1 MCLGYFASTP
11 SKGALVQHPTGT
23 GKTGIMAVTGCLRA
37 VEGPVLIICPSAALA
52 DQLTREV
59 GSEFWR
65 KVKAPTEWKPE
76 MVFQLLP
83 KDIGAAADRIT
94 SRAPA
99 ERVVV
104 ITTVQALQQIHAT
117 PTRYARLVGLFASVL
132 FDEGHREPAPA
143 WARAVRGLKAP
154 TILFSATP
162 FRNDI
167 KLFDIDLDHVAF
179 LSFHDAVDRH
189 LIRNVT
195 IDPTPLPS
203 SLQGFAGAVIARRDQ
218 AIADGSLP
226 PNAKVIVRANSA
238 DGVRDL
244 FDAFKAKLGNRHD
257 GILGVHNRF
266 KLEGD
271 TGAQLRPD
279 VPNDLAARPER
290 FLIHQF
296 MLTEGID
303 DPSCTMLA
311 LFEPFSTERQLV
323 QQFGRLTRHPTPGT
337 VQAPAL
343 VVTTMPD
350 EVARMWGGF
359 LSFDRICMENGGK
372 PPLHAGKEVLE
383 KLVEALPAVDYVD
396 GRFRTRV
403 ELDGDFTDELR
414 VPRSALVFE
423 LGDGFDMD
431 AFQGE
436 IEERLYEM
444 DRIEAGNGGID
455 DGACRFHLSLALT
468 QSRFLAETLFLSP
481 SLEATIYSKSGS
493 HLYFYD
499 SGGLFLDEVKG
510 LKRRAS
516 AAQMRSLLAE
526 GADNR
531 ITQLHLKNTDLGPAA
546 LRSRSQTAR
555 SLARAGVFMGEH
567 LNVVT
572 RATGLV
578 DGTRRAVAFTSSR
591 VREGEGAQASPA
603 DFHTWAAQVDTELHA
618 AKPAADLFGR
628 FALPI
633 AAPPITVPA
642 NILIDIDDVSEGVRD
657 AAGAPVEFDTNDVCQ
672 DIVPDPTGPEDFK
685 FRFSLKINGKSNPVW
700 IKWDKLKQK
709 YWLRS
714 EELSKFKIV
723 GSPRTSLTNRLNQ
736 RQPFRILPQNL
747 DAIYAFGQFYSIDLK
762 LAAAGGTG
770 ALVLDLLTD
779 VAGLTARTTE
789 KGNLRAPATHW
800 PADSV
805 FDYIDRALTP
815 GAPTTPLGPTFP
827 LLICDDI
834 GQEAADFI
842 CVDKGS
848 GSNQPRIVLI
858 AAKGKKPAKGD
869 TGVSA
874 SDLYDVC
881 GQVAKNLAYLKADTQ
896 ALPGSLEKWDKDW
909 KLNGGEVPRMRQGT
923 TAQAFRTAFTAARA
937 NPAATREMWMILGGA
952 ILSKKAAKR
961 EFARATPKAHVL
973 QFHHLLLS
981 TYSTCQ
987 SVGVNLRIFC
997 VP

>member
-1 MCLGYFASTP
+1 M
-11 SKGALVQHPTGT
+11 
-23 GKTGIMAVTGCLRA
+23 
-37 VEGPVLIICPSAALA
+37 
-52 DQLTREV
+52 
-59 GSEFWR
+59 
-65 KVKAPTEWKPE
+65 
-76 MVFQLLP
+76 
-83 KDIGAAADRIT
+83 
-94 SRAPA
+94 
-99 ERVVV
+99 
-104 ITTVQALQQIHAT
+104 
-117 PTRYARLVGLFASVL
+117 
-132 FDEGHREPAPA
+132 
-143 WARAVRGLKAP
+143 
-154 TILFSATP
+154 
-162 FRNDI
+162 
-167 KLFDIDLDHVAF
+167 
-179 LSFHDAVDRH
+179 
-189 LIRNVT
+189 
-195 IDPTPLPS
+195 
-203 SLQGFAGAVIARRDQ
+203 IARRDQ

-431 AFQGE
+431 AFRGE

-789 KGNLRAPATHW
+789 KEICAHQRPIGQPTASSITSIERSHQVRPRLHWGRPFPSSFAMTSARKRPTSSVSTKAVAAISPGSSLSPPKGRSRPRAIL
-800 PADSV
+800 V
-805 FDYIDRALTP
+805 CQL
-815 GAPTTPLGPTFP
+815 PTFMMSAVRWLRISP
-827 LLICDDI
+827 TSRQTPKLCQ
-834 GQEAADFI
+834 GPW
-842 CVDKGS
+842 KNGTRTGS
-848 GSNQPRIVLI
+848 ST
-858 AAKGKKPAKGD
+858 AAKSPECVKGPPHKLFALRLRPLAPIRPQRGK
-869 TGVSA
+869 
-874 SDLYDVC
+874 C
-881 GQVAKNLAYLKADTQ
+881 G
-896 ALPGSLEKWDKDW
+896 
-909 KLNGGEVPRMRQGT
+909 
-923 TAQAFRTAFTAARA
+923 
-937 NPAATREMWMILGGA
+937 
-952 ILSKKAAKR
+952 
-961 EFARATPKAHVL
+961 
-973 QFHHLLLS
+973 
-981 TYSTCQ
+981 
-987 SVGVNLRIFC
+987 
-997 VP
+997 